1 MEARRCGKQHMD
13 ACGLREG
20 ERMDRYFTVSA
31 EKYGKGRTFDI
42 VRPASLDNPK
52 DNAVMF
58 ILDQYMAKAKVFET
72 VKNCLVFW
80 PGDVEVPEALQK
92 LHVVVPCADPHG
104 SYCRFFQDNGITYLP
119 DMGTVQSMNGAWID
133 SRAVIG
139 RNPQIFPGVYIGGPV
154 RIGNNVFIGA
164 GTKIVGEAEIGD
176 NVVIRENTVIGA
188 DGLTTDRDGDGKA
201 LTMPQFGKVVLE
213 DDVQVGA
220 NVVIARGAI
229 DETRICRG
237 AKIDNCAF
245 ISHNVTVGEDTFVV
259 GEAILFGSS
268 STGKRCL
275 ISGNATVMNLVHV
288 GDDSIVGAGAVV
300 VKSVPE
306 KSKVKGSPAR

>member
-1 MEARRCGKQHMD
+1 MD
-13 ACGLREG
+13 H
-20 ERMDRYFTVSA
+20 YFTVNA
-31 EKYGKGRTFDI
+31 EKYRKGRTFNI
-42 VRPASLDNPK
+42 VRPASLNHPK

-58 ILDQYMAKAKVFET
+58 VIEKYAEKAGVFET
-72 VKNCLVFW
+72 VENCLIFW
-80 PGDVEVPEALQK
+80 PEETEIPEALDR
-92 LHVVVPCADPHG
+92 LHAVIPCADPHG
-104 SYCRFFQDNGITYLP
+104 SYCRFFQENGITYLP
-119 DMGTVQSMNGAWID
+119 DMGTVQNINGAWID
-133 SRAVIG
+133 DRAEIG
-139 RNPQIFPGVYIGGPV
+139 KNLQIFPGAYVGGSAK
-154 RIGNNVFIGA
+154 IGNDVFIGA

-176 NVVIRENTVIGA
+176 HVVIRENTVIGA
-188 DGLTTDRDGDGKA
+188 DGLTTDRDERGRA

-220 NVVIARGAI
+220 GVVIARGAI

-237 AKIDNCAF
+237 AKIDNCVF

-275 ISGNATVMNLVHV
+275 ISGNATLMNLVHV
-288 GDDSIVGAGAVV
+288 GDESIVGAGAVV

-306 KSKVKGSPAR
+306 KSRVKGNPAR